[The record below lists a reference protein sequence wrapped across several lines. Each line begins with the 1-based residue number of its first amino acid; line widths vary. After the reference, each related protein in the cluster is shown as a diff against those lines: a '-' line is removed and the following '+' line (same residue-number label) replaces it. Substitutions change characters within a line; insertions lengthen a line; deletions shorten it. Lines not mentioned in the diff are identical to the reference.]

1 MRRSRAVSKKNN
13 RVLKTAPLSQ
23 LEGAKPRA
31 FPDGLAA
38 TGDYVYE
45 VDKDYITEKN
55 PYGVGVAV
63 GCVLHP
69 HGNEWKIKWMDGS
82 VEMTPKKFLRK
93 CPQIDDLLT
102 DGDSCF
108 KLVSHKKKG
117 SRLQILDNVP
127 KKFQTKFAKAR
138 KKLQQKNA
146 KPVGV
151 AVVAAPASIAPR
163 TCPRTS
169 PRKKKQAKKSKEK
182 LPQHNADEDK
192 KSDDADWTRCRAS
205 TLKAEKI
212 AALQAALAK
221 VRLPPHWTARVFE
234 VFAERCLREYSD
246 LQKSEVHENREK
258 VLRAAISQ
266 VMEQVRPVISQ
277 PFDGDLTKAAQVLM
291 PVLAQVI
298 CVCTSCSLCSRPL
311 VDNMRLMH

>member
-31 FPDGLAA
+31 FPDGLAG

-117 SRLQILDNVP
+117 SRLQILDAVP

-192 KSDDADWTRCRAS
+192 KVTTPIGRVVVRPRSKPKRLQRCKPRSQRCASLRTGRRESSRSSPNGVCANTRICKNPRCM
-205 TLKAEKI
+205 
-212 AALQAALAK
+212 
-221 VRLPPHWTARVFE
+221 RTARKF
-234 VFAERCLREYSD
+234 
-246 LQKSEVHENREK
+246 
-258 VLRAAISQ
+258 
-266 VMEQVRPVISQ
+266 
-277 PFDGDLTKAAQVLM
+277 
-291 PVLAQVI
+291 
-298 CVCTSCSLCSRPL
+298 
-311 VDNMRLMH
+311 